1 MGKKI
6 RRVVTGHDKNGVATV
21 IMDDEAS
28 CILQRP
34 NRPGV
39 TLTNLWQS
47 DKSPADLERRDDP
60 VTGPLI
66 LHPPKS
72 GSVFRIV
79 QFDPEDPKQLANLDG
94 KSAFAE
100 MGAGA
105 SIVEG
110 ARHPF
115 MHRTNSLDYA
125 VILTGEIYMMMDE
138 DEYLLKA
145 GDAVVQ
151 QGTNHAWSN
160 RGSEPC
166 QIAFILIDAIK
177 HQA

>member
-1 MGKKI
+1 MGKTV
-6 RRVVTGHDKNGVATV
+6 RRVVTGHDKNCVAKI
-21 IMDDEAS
+21 IMDGKAS

-47 DKSPADLERRDDP
+47 DKSPADMERHVDP
-60 VTGPLI
+60 VAGPLF
-66 LHPPKS
+66 LHPPKN

-79 QFDPEDPKQLANLDG
+79 QFDPEDPKQLTKLDG
-94 KSAFAE
+94 KAAFAE

-105 SIVEG
+105 NIVEG

-115 MHRTNSLDYA
+115 MHRTDSLDYA
-125 VILTGEIYMMMDE
+125 VVLTGEIYMMMDE

-145 GDAVVQ
+145 GDVVVQ

-160 RGSEPC
+160 RGPETC
-166 QIAFILIDAIK
+166 QIVFILIDAAK
-177 HQA
+177 H

>member
-6 RRVVTGHDKNGVATV
+6 RRVVTGHDENGVATV
-21 IMDDEAS
+21 IMDGEAS

-47 DKSPADLERRDDP
+47 DKSPADMERHDDP
-60 VTGPLI
+60 VTSPLI
-66 LHPPKS
+66 LHPPKN

-79 QFDPEDPKQLANLDG
+79 QFDPEDPQQLATLDG
-94 KSAFAE
+94 KAAFAE

-105 SIVEG
+105 NIVEG
-110 ARHPF
+110 ASHPF
-115 MHRTNSLDYA
+115 MHRTDSLDYA
-125 VILTGEIYMMMDE
+125 VVLTGEIYMMMDE

-145 GDAVVQ
+145 GDVVVQ
-151 QGTNHAWSN
+151 QGTNHALS
-160 RGSEPC
+160 
-166 QIAFILIDAIK
+166 LIHI
-177 HQA
+177 